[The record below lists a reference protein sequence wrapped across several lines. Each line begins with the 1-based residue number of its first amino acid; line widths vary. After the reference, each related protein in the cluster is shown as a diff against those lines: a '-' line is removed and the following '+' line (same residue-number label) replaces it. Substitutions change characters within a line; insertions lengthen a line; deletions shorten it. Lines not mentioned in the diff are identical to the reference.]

1 MSELASGQVDD
12 AVHYPESD
20 GQPVAET
27 EVHVIELLSLFG
39 VLRNYFRDALDVY
52 VGANMFVYYERGN
65 PRAVFAPDVFVT
77 RGVPKRV
84 HRTYKLWEEGKPPS
98 FVMEVS
104 SDSTWLEDTGNKKAL
119 CARLGVAEYF
129 LFDALGDYLEPHL
142 QGFRLVDG
150 DYERI
155 PPAADGSVFSE
166 VLGLRLRAEG
176 TTLRC
181 EDPATGRQLL
191 RFDEAEQART
201 DAEQARTEAEQAR
214 TEAEQARTEAEARAA
229 AAEAELEQ
237 LRRELKARRG
247 NDQG

>member
-1 MSELASGQVDD
+1 MSQLASGHEDD

-27 EVHVIELLSLFG
+27 EVHVIELLSLMG
-39 VLRNYFRDALDVY
+39 VLRNYFRDALDVC

-77 RGVPKRV
+77 RGVPKRR

-129 LFDALGDYLEPHL
+129 IFDPLGDYLEPHL
-142 QGFRLVDG
+142 QGFRLVEG

-155 PPAADGSVFSE
+155 APASDGSVVSQ
-166 VLGLRLRAEG
+166 VLGLRLRADG

-181 EDPATGRQLL
+181 EDPVTGQRLL
-191 RFDEAEQART
+191 RFDEAEQAQR
-201 DAEQARTEAEQAR
+201 EAEQ
-214 TEAEQARTEAEARAA
+214 RAA
-229 AAEAELEQ
+229 AAEAEIERLQ
-237 LRRELKARRG
+237 RELAALRASHKA
-247 NDQG
+247 